1 MKTKHLLFHAIAFM
15 TLIALM
21 VLSSCAETAYIS
33 RIGYVVE
40 INKKSGY
47 FVVNFPCENP
57 RYKRQPCGAYIPYAL
72 DSTVTLFQKFE
83 VK

>member
-1 MKTKHLLFHAIAFM
+1 MKTKHLLFHTIAFI
-15 TLIALM
+15 TLLALM
-21 VLSSCAETAYIS
+21 ILTSCSETSYIS
-33 RIGYVVE
+33 RTGYVVE

-57 RYKRQPCGAYIPYAL
+57 RYRRQPCGAWLDFKL